1 MPQTSLTIVCLPDG
15 TPAHHLAT
23 TAATRLA
30 GTPLTPLGTAGHFIT
45 RTRWHRGSLLQPRKN
60 TAAGGPVRHLD
71 LEAMRAAARNAFW
84 CRWHLWNQVVAGTR
98 PAQPY
103 WTFLDRHRAHPG
115 TYPVATAR
123 QHYLAQPRI
132 ASMLPYNALPNRLTD
147 LPTSHLEA
155 LQTGAH
161 SYAHYGW
168 LRAVPGRSLVCLDG
182 AHLVAATDRYVTQ
195 LAYLAAVNHHI
206 SLLHHRDV
214 LVALH
219 TR

>member
-1 MPQTSLTIVCLPDG
+1 MPPGSLTIVCLPDG
-15 TPAHHLAT
+15 TPAHRLAT

-30 GTPLTPLGTAGHFIT
+30 GTPLTPLSSAQHFIT

-60 TAAGGPVRHLD
+60 TAAGGPVRWLD
-71 LEAMRAAARNAFW
+71 LETMRAAARDAFW
-84 CRWHLWNQVVAGTR
+84 RRWHLWNQVVAGTR

-103 WTFLDRHRAHPG
+103 WTFVDRHRARPG
-115 TYPVATAR
+115 TYLIAAAR

-132 ASMLPYNALPNRLTD
+132 ASMLTYNALPNRLTD

-168 LRAVPGRSLVCLDG
+168 LRAVPGRSLVSLDG
-182 AHLVAATDRYVTQ
+182 THLVAATDRYVTQ
-195 LAYLAAVNHHI
+195 MTYLAAVNHHI